1 MDKMVLVTGGEGFIG
16 SNLVAKLL
24 DRGYQVEK
32 YVGDIRNF
40 QPRGYYPKFDFV
52 IHLAALAGVR
62 QSHQMP
68 DEYWDVN
75 VTASKKIF
83 DYFSDC
89 GKTKILYASSSS
101 IYQWWKSPYSM
112 TKKAMEEIAPEN
124 SIGLRFFTVF
134 GPNSRGDMFFDMLLK
149 DRIKYV
155 TDHQRD
161 WTHVDDVTDG
171 IILLMEKGE
180 DITGCVDVGCGSP
193 CSVEEVA
200 EKYGK
205 GPYPIKDVEGEA
217 TYTCA
222 NACVLESL
230 GWKPKH
236 HILTENIEDYE

>member
-1 MDKMVLVTGGEGFIG
+1 
-16 SNLVAKLL
+16 
-24 DRGYQVEK
+24 
-32 YVGDIRNF
+32 
-40 QPRGYYPKFDFV
+40 
-52 IHLAALAGVR
+52 
-62 QSHQMP
+62 
-68 DEYWDVN
+68 
-75 VTASKKIF
+75 
-83 DYFSDC
+83 
-89 GKTKILYASSSS
+89 
-101 IYQWWKSPYSM
+101 M

-134 GPNSRGDMFFDMLLK
+134 GPSSRGDMFFDMLLK

-193 CSVEEVA
+193 CSVEEVV

-205 GPYPIKDVEGEA
+205 GPYPVKEVTGEA

-222 NACVLESL
+222 NPCVLESL

-236 HILTENIEDYE
+236 HILTENIEQYE